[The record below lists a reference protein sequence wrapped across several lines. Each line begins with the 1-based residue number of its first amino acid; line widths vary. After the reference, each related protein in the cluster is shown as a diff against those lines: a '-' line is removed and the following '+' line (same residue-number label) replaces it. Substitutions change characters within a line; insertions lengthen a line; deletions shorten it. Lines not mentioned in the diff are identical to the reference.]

1 MLPPTAVE
9 GAIDLVEDVGLSSTE
24 LLALAVV
31 VVLVVAL
38 VAGYKLFS
46 YVRAT
51 PGERF
56 ARVVGSLD
64 SVAVLMH
71 SDPDPD
77 AMASA
82 VAAAEIAGQRGT
94 DVTIYYPGQIRRE
107 ENRAFETVLNLAF
120 ERIERADDIPEE
132 KVVLVDHSTTRELIN
147 AGMLDIVAVVDH
159 HSGDGRGRQ
168 FTDVRP
174 DLGACA
180 SIFSEY
186 FDDLGH
192 TPDET
197 WVDPHPDD
205 KREQQTLEQ
214 AREDGLLPASI
225 ATGLVYGIQTDT
237 KNLTSGCTAADF
249 EAVRYLYDGI
259 DSETLDRMA
268 NPDVDAGTL
277 EVKAH
282 AIHDRDVRPPFAISD
297 VGTVSNSE
305 AIPQAANELERLES
319 VTAVVVLGDKDGVIR
334 LSGRSED
341 DRVHMGKMLGTLTE
355 DIPLAGGGGHAR
367 MGGGRIQI
375 EHMEG
380 LGPGE
385 GVTREEFKEQLFEA
399 MNGEL

>member
-1 MLPPTAVE
+1 MRESGVAKGVVDRV
-9 GAIDLVEDVGLSSTE
+9 GDLGLSSTE
-24 LLALAVV
+24 LVALAG
-31 VVLVVAL
+31 VVAL
-38 VAGYKLFS
+38 VVAVVVGYRL
-46 YVRAT
+46 YRYLRVT
-51 PGERF
+51 PGEKF
-56 ARVVGSLD
+56 ASVLGSLD

-82 VAAAEIAGQRGT
+82 VAAAEIAGQRDT
-94 DVTIYYPGQIRRE
+94 DVTIYYPGQIQRD
-107 ENRAFETVLNLAF
+107 ENRAFEAVLNLAF
-120 ERIERADDIPEE
+120 ERIERADEIQEE
-132 KVVLVDHSTTRELIN
+132 QVVLVDHNTTREMKN
-147 AGMLDIVAVVDH
+147 AGTLDIVAVVDH
-159 HSGDGRGRQ
+159 HPGDGTEAQ

-186 FDDLGH
+186 FDTLGY

-197 WVDPHPDD
+197 WIDPHPEDNQAD
-205 KREQQTLEQ
+205 TELEQ
-214 AREDGLLPASI
+214 AREEDRLPASI

-259 DSETLDRMA
+259 DSDRLDRMA
-268 NPDVDAGTL
+268 NPDVDAEML
-277 EVKAH
+277 EVKAR
-282 AIHDRDVRPPFAISD
+282 AITDRDVRPPFAISD

-305 AIPQAANELERLES
+305 SIPQAANELERLDS

-334 LSGRSED
+334 LSGRSGD
-341 DRVHMGKMLGTLTE
+341 DRVHMGKMLGTLT
-355 DIPLAGGGGHAR
+355 DGIPLAGGGGHAR
-367 MGGGRIQI
+367 MGGGRIPI
-375 EHMEG
+375 DHMEG

-385 GVTREEFKEQLFEA
+385 GLTREEFKEQLFEA